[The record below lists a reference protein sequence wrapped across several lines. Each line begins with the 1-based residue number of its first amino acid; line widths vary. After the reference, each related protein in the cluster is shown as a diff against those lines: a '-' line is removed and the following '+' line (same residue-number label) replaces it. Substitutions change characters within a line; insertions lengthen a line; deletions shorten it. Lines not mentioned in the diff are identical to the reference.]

1 MPGGLPGGGGMLNFR
16 IDRRI
21 SLIVNQLLN
30 LLRKGFCFLL
40 LQKVIADMYSLL
52 SKRVAVL
59 LPAVI
64 KLSQGMYNVYKFV
77 LSSLPFLNSYILPL
91 FLCSC

>member
-1 MPGGLPGGGGMLNFR
+1 MACKGFHLVLVY
-16 IDRRI
+16 
-21 SLIVNQLLN
+21 SLLVNQLLN

-59 LPAVI
+59 LPAVM

-77 LSSLPFLNSYILPL
+77 LSSLPFLNSYIRPL